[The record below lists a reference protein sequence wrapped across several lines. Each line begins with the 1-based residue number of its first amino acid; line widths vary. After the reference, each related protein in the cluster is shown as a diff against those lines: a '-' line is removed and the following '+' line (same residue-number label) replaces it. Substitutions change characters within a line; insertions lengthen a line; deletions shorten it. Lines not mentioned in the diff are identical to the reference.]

1 MSTPTSAPTSTSTS
15 APAPTNAPRARCTG
29 SCPLSQSGD
38 ESAGKSACHT
48 WFGRAF
54 LMLFVLVSI
63 VELFGTWT
71 PAQKHLLVAIQ
82 VALLVY
88 AAIVVGLFA
97 VRAYRALNHIPKT

>member
-1 MSTPTSAPTSTSTS
+1 MSTPTSAPTST
-15 APAPTNAPRARCTG
+15 PAPTNTERPRCMG
-29 SCPLSQSGD
+29 SCPLSRSGS

-54 LMLFVLVSI
+54 LTLFVLVSI

-82 VALLVY
+82 IALLVY

-97 VRAYRALNHIPKT
+97 VRAYRALNHHS

>member
-1 MSTPTSAPTSTSTS
+1 MSTPTSAPTPT
-15 APAPTNAPRARCTG
+15 PTNTERPRCMG
-29 SCPLSQSGD
+29 SCPLSQAGSQPWG